1 MSTYDENLMG
11 KIALAIFDHHNT
23 NPTTYK
29 LGSEAKE
36 CYDDIVETY
45 NEQFNLKWSS
55 SQDGKEPCDSDDKA
69 EISTRSKA
77 PTLIGRLSVIL
88 WIYFNGMYMSNFILY

>member
-1 MSTYDENLMG
+1 MG
-11 KIALAIFDHHNT
+11 KIALAIFEHHFS
-23 NPTTYK
+23 NPITYK
-29 LGSEAKE
+29 LGKEAKQ
-36 CYDDIVETY
+36 CYDEIVETY

-55 SQDGKEPCDSDDKA
+55 SQDGKEACDSDEKA

-88 WIYFNGMYMSNFILY
+88 WIYFNGSNLINI